1 MHFWIS
7 KSIYPLLI
15 KLPVITNLR
24 HLCVDQE
31 SWKTLETVL
40 GRSLDVET
48 LTLSYLEE
56 TDIISYATKIQEVTN
71 QLGRPTFDRF
81 HSANRPHQSW
91 KWYKT
96 WSPFGLWFKHVQLC
110 TSQWE
115 LACLQLFIFLSLPFT
130 IFRPL
135 LLIFTFPYVSFILL
149 QQQKWNC
156 HHCRTVLL
164 SIYSSESCVILCWP
178 FFKGWFIYLC
188 LQWDL

>member
-1 MHFWIS
+1 MYFWLS

-71 QLGRPTFDRF
+71 QLRKPTFDRF
-81 HSANRPHQSW
+81 HSANPPHQSW

-96 WSPFGLWFKHVQLC
+96 WSLFGVCFKHVQLC
-110 TSQWE
+110 TSQRE
-115 LACLQLFIFLSLPFT
+115 LACLQLFFFLPLPFT
-130 IFRPL
+130 TFRL
-135 LLIFTFPYVSFILL
+135 YSLS
-149 QQQKWNC
+149 
-156 HHCRTVLL
+156 LL
-164 SIYSSESCVILCWP
+164 SPMFLLFCWNNKNETVITAGQIKYCVIYI
-178 FFKGWFIYLC
+178 K
-188 LQWDL
+188 